1 MAARYRIKGEVGRGA
16 MGKVY
21 LAYDALLERD
31 IALKELVAPHYLSEE
46 ERAEVRER
54 FRGEAQAAAGLTHPH
69 IITVHDILMV
79 DDRQFIVM
87 EYLEGK
93 TLRQILNERIFSPE
107 ELLSIAPM
115 MSEALSY
122 AHDRGVIHRDIKPDN
137 IFVLESGNIK
147 VADFGIAKMLKVSD
161 KSHTGVIIGTPNYIA
176 PELVKGIPYDH
187 RVDIFSL
194 GVTMYELLTAKRPF
208 DAENDYAIIY
218 KIGSQDPLPLNEIR
232 PDIPDGLVRIIHH
245 ALQKEPDARYP
256 DMKGLREDLM
266 DVRANLGMSTVRKER
281 PFDKEEALQS
291 ELERAKELD
300 AEGASG
306 NGGSAE
312 SDFQR
317 DREWRQLIAQV
328 YHKGQDQK
336 DVALS
341 PSQRSSWEE
350 LEAMTRGE
358 KIPDRGRQAASR
370 LVTSGAAEAEPYQV
384 RLARP
389 AGPGAAASGLGP
401 AVQPH
406 EINRPIDP
414 VGTMRWSIVAIA
426 AGLMVIIS
434 MMLPWIGNTLN
445 LSRVLYG
452 ITFPEGMALTIL
464 TVLVLCADGLLLLGI
479 GKSETWTRLMKD
491 LAWLSVLM
499 VLLFLG
505 LRVFGGIGYQK
516 VPDVKDMDYFK
527 GIGSGLW
534 LALSGSLLICIA
546 SLQVRKAAV

>member
-1 MAARYRIKGEVGRGA
+1 

-31 IALKELVAPHYLSEE
+31 IALKELVAPHYLSQE

-161 KSHTGVIIGTPNYIA
+161 KSHTGVIMGTPNYIA

-194 GVTMYELLTAKRPF
+194 AVTMYELLTAKRPF

-218 KIGSQDPLPLNEIR
+218 KIGSEDPLPLNEIR

-245 ALQKEPDARYP
+245 ALQKEPGARYP
-256 DMKGLREDLM
+256 DMKGLRDDLM

-281 PFDKEEALQS
+281 PFDKEEAFQN

-300 AEGASG
+300 AQGPSG
-306 NGGSAE
+306 NGGSVE

-317 DREWRQLIAQV
+317 DLEWRQLIAQV
-328 YHKGQDQK
+328 YHKGEDQK

-341 PSQRSSWEE
+341 RSQRSSWEE

-370 LVTSGAAEAEPYQV
+370 LAASGAAQAEPYQV

-401 AVQPH
+401 AVQSR
-406 EINRPIDP
+406 EINQPIDP

-464 TVLVLCADGLLLLGI
+464 IVLVLCADGLLLLGI

-491 LAWLSVLM
+491 LAWLSLLM

-505 LRVFGGIGYQK
+505 LRIFGGIGYQK
-516 VPDVKDMDYFK
+516 VPDVKAMDYFK

-534 LALSGSLLICIA
+534 LALSGSLLICIG
-546 SLQVRKAAV
+546 SLRVRKAAV